1 MSRGDEDRLDDIANA
16 VAAIGSHLQRGPISD
31 DLVMDAVAMRL
42 LELGEAVKGL
52 SPAITATEPDAD
64 WTGAAGMRDF
74 LAHHY
79 FATRPDIVQR
89 TIDERL
95 PGLDAAVARML
106 ARIAGPDPA
115 AGGPTDA
122 PA

>member
-1 MSRGDEDRLDDIANA
+1 VTRGDYDRLDDIAN
-16 VAAIGSHLQRGPISD
+16 SD

-52 SPAITATEPDAD
+52 SPEITATEPDVD

-79 FATRPDIVQR
+79 FASRPDIVQR

-95 PGLDAAVARML
+95 PGLGAAVTRML
-106 ARIAGPDPA
+106 ARIADPDS
-115 AGGPTDA
+115 
-122 PA
+122 